1 MNLGRLLL
9 RAVRESI
16 EGRRRGDRRGEVR
29 AVRERLRT
37 AERIVMATSNRK
49 KLEAVNEVLRS
60 FGLPEAEMHE
70 VPTEMADA
78 TPCPALFKALLGVQ
92 TSDADVVIA
101 RGRLGVPGSGAMT
114 VFVDDRCRILTAA
127 LSPPH
132 VLHGMSVREAVR
144 RETRRALERLG
155 LRSGLRNV
163 TEYHNTSQEE

>member
-1 MNLGRLLL
+1 MSLGELLL
-9 RAVRESI
+9 RAVRESS
-16 EGRRRGDRRGEVR
+16 EGRRRGDREEEVR
-29 AVRERLRT
+29 AIRERLRS
-37 AERIVMATSNRK
+37 ARIAVVTSNRE
-49 KLEAVNEVLRS
+49 KLEAVNEVLS
-60 FGLPEAEMHE
+60 AFGLPEAEMHK

-132 VLHGMSVREAVR
+132 VLHGLPVREAVK
-144 RETRRALERLG
+144 REVRRALERLG
-155 LRSGLRNV
+155 MR
-163 TEYHNTSQEE
+163 EAE